1 MTQLLCQTDLRP
13 SGLGDFVRTNTGGA
27 DLKAGNAAIDP
38 ATNPLQVRAEGAL
51 RVFHHV
57 HTDTALFLGQTAT
70 GNMTADSLALSAN
83 VTNFYST
90 PQSLATAAAPDVN
103 ALCLWLVNNILSE
116 TKRKC
121 PSATGDVQKQWWM
134 AD

>member
-83 VTNFYST
+83 VTNLAHST
-90 PQSLATAAAPDVN
+90 PQCLATAKPPQTSMRCVY
-103 ALCLWLVNNILSE
+103 
-116 TKRKC
+116 
-121 PSATGDVQKQWWM
+121 G
-134 AD
+134 